1 MLAKDILTV
10 LISAGA
16 LFLTIILNVR
26 SGAKE
31 GTSEITTVIVK
42 LENIQSTV
50 TEIKSD
56 VRGIKDDIK
65 EIDHRLTIVEQSTK
79 SAHKRIDGI
88 EMKSHGDQNSEE
100 D

>member
-1 MLAKDILTV
+1 MLAKDIITV

-26 SGAKE
+26 SGTKE
-31 GTSEITTVIVK
+31 GASEITTVIVK
-42 LENIQSTV
+42 LESIQSTV

-65 EIDHRLTIVEQSTK
+65 EIDHRLIIVEQSTK
-79 SAHKRIDGI
+79 SAHKRID
-88 EMKSHGDQNSEE
+88 EMGKSRVEIKKDEE

>member
-1 MLAKDILTV
+1 MLAKDIITI

-42 LENIQSTV
+42 LESIQSTV

-88 EMKSHGDQNSEE
+88 EKNRVEIKKDEE